1 MTVSPLWFDFG
12 HASSNIGSDDRWF
25 VARAHAV
32 FLGGGHVLDPSP
44 TYSDDYPPRA
54 SRFRKG
60 GISQNTTV
68 LDAVEDG
75 YWISSDQLSG

>member
-1 MTVSPLWFDFG
+1 
-12 HASSNIGSDDRWF
+12 
-25 VARAHAV
+25 V

-68 LDAVEDG
+68 LDAVENG